1 MSGPTLEVENIFSY
15 MVQLE
20 LVQCNDFYP
29 RRDTKHVG
37 TNSGGLQ
44 LNGLEP
50 RDEVILRIMM
60 IGILI
65 FRIRVEWNCN
75 TKIKLLK
82 IDSWVGDLDAMR
94 HSDRNGGN
102 LNILL
107 KLLTF
112 SVTGLA

>member
-37 TNSGGLQ
+37 TNSGEYES
-44 LNGLEP
+44 NGIAI
-50 RDEVILRIMM
+50 RKSNFSR
-60 IGILI
+60 LI
-65 FRIRVEWNCN
+65 
-75 TKIKLLK
+75 
-82 IDSWVGDLDAMR
+82 VGDAMR